1 MKKANKV
8 LGMVLATACAVSC
21 VASMASCGG
30 NGDDESKLA
39 LGKELITQDS
49 QLDALTQLKNGAVDA
64 VVIDS
69 VMAGYYSTTGDFAGK
84 VKIVDNLVLSEE
96 SYGIAAKK
104 GNETFMSEIN
114 KALIALTTD
123 GTMNTV
129 ATTFGL
135 QNDVAVKADTT
146 NPYANATD
154 SSWETIKSEGEII
167 IGYTV
172 FAPIAYTE
180 NNALTGFDIELAKEV
195 VNYLNETY
203 TLNLTVVF
211 QEIDWDSK
219 EALLENGT
227 IDLVWNGM
235 TITEERSAQ
244 MCISV
249 PYLYNKQVAVVL
261 TEDASKYTTKDS
273 FKDAII
279 GVESGSAGESVVKG
293 E

>member
-1 MKKANKV
+1 MA
-8 LGMVLATACAVSC
+8 LATVCAVSC
-21 VASMASCGG
+21 MAACGDNGEQAST
-30 NGDDESKLA
+30 LA
-39 LGKELITQDS
+39 LGKEMIVQNS

-69 VMAGYYSTTGDFAGK
+69 VMAGYYSTSGEFAGQ
-84 VKIVDNLVLSEE
+84 VSIVENLVLAEE
-96 SYGIAAKK
+96 EYGIAAKK
-104 GNETFMSEIN
+104 GSQAFMSEIN
-114 KALIALTTD
+114 KALIALAAD
-123 GTMNTV
+123 GTVTSV
-129 ATTFGL
+129 AETFGL
-135 QNDVAVKADTT
+135 QNDVAVKADTV

-154 SSWETIKSEGEII
+154 DSWKEIKQSGTIV

-172 FAPIAYTE
+172 FAPIAYE
-180 NNALTGFDIELAKEV
+180 DNGLFTGFDIELATEV
-195 VNYLNETY
+195 VEWLNDTY
-203 TLNLTVVF
+203 ELTLEVEF
-211 QEIDWDSK
+211 EEIDWNSK

-235 TITEERSAQ
+235 TITDEREAE

-261 TEDASKYTTKDS
+261 TEEKSQYTNKES

>member
-1 MKKANKV
+1 MKKVAK
-8 LGMVLATACAVSC
+8 LMALVLATGCVMGMAACNEGST
-21 VASMASCGG
+21 
-30 NGDDESKLA
+30 LA
-39 LGKELITQDS
+39 LGKEMITQDS

-69 VMAGYYSTTGDFAGK
+69 VMAGYYSTTGDFAGQVSI
-84 VKIVDNLVLSEE
+84 VKDLVLAEE

-104 GNETFMSEIN
+104 GNEAFMSEIN
-114 KALIALTTD
+114 KALIALTAD
-123 GTMNTV
+123 GTMAEV
-129 ATTFGL
+129 ATEFGL
-135 QNDVAVKADTT
+135 QNDVAVKANTT

-154 SSWETIKSEGEII
+154 NSWTAIKEEGTIV

-180 NNALTGFDIELAKEV
+180 NNVFTGFDIELAKEV
-195 VNYLNETY
+195 VEYINEEY
-203 TLNLTVVF
+203 DLDIAVDF
-211 QEIDWDSK
+211 QEIDWNSK

-249 PYLYNKQVAVVL
+249 PYLYNKQVAVVAKAD
-261 TEDASKYTTKDS
+261 EAKYTTKDS
-273 FKDAII
+273 FKDAVI